1 VPVPSRRKLFLAAGT
16 LILVAATLTA
26 FLLTR
31 TTAASEL
38 DTFWAP
44 LFRNR
49 EVIQVSVGQPG
60 KLYRF
65 TGPRNA
71 ELDRAIQGGNGPDT
85 TIAASELEWIAPE
98 YLYMRDAFAATRI
111 ASWIQSKGARSVGT
125 ATTQDYAIVTRVFDP
140 STEHTVISVA
150 GIESYGTLAAGE
162 FVTDPRYLGETLL
175 HAQRDWRRKNV
186 QIVLGTQIIEG
197 TPGPPKV
204 LATHYW

>member
-1 VPVPSRRKLFLAAGT
+1 MVAIGAFDNRWALRLTSDLRFVFDHKTIDGVVYNCVTDRRNPT
-16 LILVAATLTA
+16 AT
-26 FLLTR
+26 
-31 TTAASEL
+31 
-38 DTFWAP
+38 DWK
-44 LFRNR
+44 
-49 EVIQVSVGQPG
+49 V
-60 KLYRF
+60 
-65 TGPRNA
+65 
-71 ELDRAIQGGNGPDT
+71 
-85 TIAASELEWIAPE
+85 
-98 YLYMRDAFAATRI
+98 
-111 ASWIQSKGARSVGT
+111 ARSVGT